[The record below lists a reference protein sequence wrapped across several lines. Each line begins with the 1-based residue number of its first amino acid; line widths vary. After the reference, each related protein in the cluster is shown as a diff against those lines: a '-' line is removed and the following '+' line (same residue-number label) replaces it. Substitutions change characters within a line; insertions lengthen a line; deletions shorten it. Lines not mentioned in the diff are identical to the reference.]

1 MVTEQDNK
9 FMQRALDI
17 AFGGSGFVN
26 PNPLVGAVIV
36 KDGKIIGEGYH
47 EKFGEAHAEINA
59 INNASGDVSG
69 ASLYVSL
76 EPCSHQG
83 KTPPCTD
90 RIIHEKFKRVIIG
103 MKDPNRQ
110 VNGRGIQKLMDAGI
124 DVTTGVLED
133 KARKLNEVFIK
144 QITTKKPFVVLKT
157 AMSLDGKIA
166 SYSGDSRWIS
176 NEQSRKMVHELRHRY
191 AGIMVGVSTVIQDD
205 PLLTDRS
212 DSKNK
217 SHPVRIIVDSRGR
230 TPLHSKILDVRQA
243 PTILA
248 ITSKTPVSFVNKV
261 NDLGVKTMV
270 CPENQ
275 QGVDLRF
282 LTGALSKLGIDS
294 ILLEGGS
301 TLNFSALTSGIV
313 DKVFSFI
320 SPKIIG
326 GQTALSPVGGQGI
339 KKINEAVRLNI
350 ENVKQIKDD
359 VLIEAY
365 VIK

>member
-1 MVTEQDNK
+1 MVAEQDNK

-17 AFGGSGFVN
+17 ALGGAGFVN

-36 KDGKIIGEGYH
+36 KDGKIIGEGCH

-69 ASLYVSL
+69 TSLYVSL
-76 EPCSHQG
+76 EPCSHHG

-90 RIIHEKFKRVIIG
+90 RIILEKFQRVIVA
-103 MKDPNRQ
+103 MKDPNQQ
-110 VNGRGIQKLMDAGI
+110 VNGRGIQKLMNAGI
-124 DVTTGVLED
+124 DVTTGILED

-144 QITTKKPFVVLKT
+144 YITTKKPFVALKT

-166 SYSGDSRWIS
+166 SYSGDSQWIS
-176 NEQSRKMVHELRHRY
+176 NEQSRKIVHELRHRY
-191 AGIMVGVSTVIQDD
+191 AGIMVGVNTVIQDD

-217 SHPVRIIVDSRGR
+217 SHPVRIIVDSKGR
-230 TPLHSKILDVRQA
+230 TPLNSKILDVRQA
-243 PTILA
+243 STIIA
-248 ITSKTPVSFVNKV
+248 ITSKAPASFVNRV
-261 NDLGVKTMV
+261 NDLGVKTIV
-270 CPENQ
+270 CPEKQ
-275 QGVDLRF
+275 QRVDLHF
-282 LTGALSKLGIDS
+282 LTGELSRLGIDS
-294 ILLEGGS
+294 VLLEGGS

-320 SPKIIG
+320 SPMLIG
-326 GQTALSPVGGQGI
+326 GRQALTPVGGLGYN
-339 KKINEAVRLNI
+339 KIDDAVRLKI
-350 ENVKQIKDD
+350 ENVKQIKGD